1 MDKIESRKVRSD
13 SGKQRYKEHAAAQ
26 SLGLLQVI
34 TVMLAKAAIFRW
46 SKQRVGAKAYKRSGW
61 GLSGKAYF
69 ALERY
74 FQVGLKKADNL
85 ANARRWI
92 QMMAGKDKSVGNN
105 GIKRY
110 YMMAFGVTEDL
121 RKHAQLFKSAESI
134 FRNIDNAIE
143 SKQYSADDV
152 IKLFIRKYGYER
164 IRTALDAIM
173 SENARHITLDEN
185 NGLDYDSITAL
196 MWRIS
201 SAYLAKTNNG
211 KSKMSK
217 QDIERWIEKD
227 SDLKSYY
234 MLVLRRMNSVIGPA
248 LDNIAAETHIRIS

>member
-1 MDKIESRKVRSD
+1 MDKIKSRKVRSD
-13 SGKQRYKEHAAAQ
+13 FGHQRYKEHTTAQ

-34 TVMLAKAAIFRW
+34 TVMLAKATIFRW
-46 SKQRVGAKAYKRSGW
+46 DKQRGPVKAYKRSGW

-69 ALERY
+69 VLERY
-74 FQVGLKKADNL
+74 FQVGVRKADKF

-105 GIKRY
+105 SIKRY

-121 RKHAQLFKSAESI
+121 RKHAQLLKSAESI
-134 FRNIDNAIE
+134 FRNIDNAIAAA
-143 SKQYSADDV
+143 QYSADDV

-164 IRTALDAIM
+164 IRTALDAMM
-173 SENARHITLDEN
+173 SENARHITLDDN

-201 SAYLAKTNNG
+201 YNYLAKTNNG
-211 KSKMSK
+211 TSKMSK
-217 QDIERWIEKD
+217 EDIERWIEID
-227 SDLKSYY
+227 SNLKNYY

-248 LDNIAAETHIRIS
+248 LDDIAAETQIRIS